1 MGTLL
6 TWDLIL
12 FFNINSKWATPFL
25 DSWLPWMREPYLWA
39 PLYLFLMVFVTWN
52 WGWKGFWWIVFFIL
66 TFALCDQASSFLKG
80 AVGRLRPGNDPNI
93 APYVRIMVG
102 YYPQSGSFT
111 SSHAA
116 NHFGLAMF
124 SFITLRRY
132 IRGWAWLFFVWA
144 AVICY
149 AQVYVGVHYPTD
161 ILGGALLGC
170 LAGSLSG
177 GFFTRRIGL
186 EPLPEKTT

>member
-6 TWDLIL
+6 TWDLVL
-12 FFNINSKWATPFL
+12 FFNINSKWTSPFL

-39 PLYLFLMVFVTWN
+39 PLYLFLLVLVLYN

-66 TFALCDQASSFLKG
+66 TFAMCDQGSSFLKG
-80 AVGRLRPGNDPNI
+80 LVGRLRPANDPNI

-124 SFITLRRY
+124 CFLTLRSYLR
-132 IRGWAWLFFVWA
+132 RWAWLFFVWA

-170 LAGSLSG
+170 LAGTLGG
-177 GFFTRRIGL
+177 GFFNRRIGL
-186 EPLPEKTT
+186 DPLPERTT